1 MTRWRVRIRA
11 YRWFLAGLALT
22 TLWAAWSLRSSRSRH
37 GAASADTH
45 EIRAAFLDS
54 LGLAYPIV
62 ATTVAALTGVAMAT
76 LPSRRR
82 VPAQVRRA
90 VMHTVLAGTTTLLGL
105 VLAEAVAGAYLSWAH
120 RVPRLAMAARGPRPP
135 DATDDVT
142 IV

>member
-37 GAASADTH
+37 GAVSADTH
-45 EIRAAFLDS
+45 EIRAVFLDS

-62 ATTVAALTGVAMAT
+62 ATTVMALTGVAMAT

-82 VPAQVRRA
+82 VPAQGRRA
-90 VMHTVLAGTTTLLGL
+90 GLPLGPAGPADPLGVL
-105 VLAEAVAGAYLSWAH
+105 
-120 RVPRLAMAARGPRPP
+120 PARGR
-135 DATDDVT
+135 ARAH
-142 IV
+142 